1 VKHKYLACL
10 FASLGLLAGGAPAQ
24 AHHAFSAEY
33 DANKPLKI
41 TGTVTKVEWQNPHT
55 RFHIDVED
63 AQGGVASWSME
74 LASPNLLMRSGWTP
88 TTMKVGDVV
97 TVEGFHAKN
106 GSPNGN
112 ARVVTLSSTGKR
124 LFAGPSSAGR
134 EQP

>member
-1 VKHKYLACL
+1 MRIATLLIPGAACL
-10 FASLGLLAGGAPAQ
+10 FLTTGAQ

-55 RFHIDVED
+55 RFYIDVED
-63 AQGGVASWSME
+63 AQGSVASWGME

-106 GSPNGN
+106 GTPNGN
-112 ARVVTLSSTGKR
+112 ARVVTLSSTGQR

>member
-1 VKHKYLACL
+1 
-10 FASLGLLAGGAPAQ
+10 
-24 AHHAFSAEY
+24 
-33 DANKPLKI
+33 
-41 TGTVTKVEWQNPHT
+41 
-55 RFHIDVED
+55 
-63 AQGGVASWSME
+63 
-74 LASPNLLMRSGWTP
+74 MRSGWTP

-124 LFAGPSSAGR
+124 LFAVPSGAAR